1 MYVHTPRSYFYPDQL
16 RKFLSRHASDVPI
29 GQVTAADL
37 GKPYLYSIVRPN
49 RFRFVY
55 ELWSASY
62 LPLNFY
68 ISMRHIY
75 KGPSPGFYARAK
87 AELMRTGKHPM
98 FSFVDGWAP
107 LRRFGLDRDT
117 RAPP

>member
-37 GKPYLYSIVRPN
+37 GKPYLYSIIRPN

-55 ELWSASY
+55 EL
-62 LPLNFY
+62 
-68 ISMRHIY
+68 
-75 KGPSPGFYARAK
+75 
-87 AELMRTGKHPM
+87 
-98 FSFVDGWAP
+98 
-107 LRRFGLDRDT
+107 
-117 RAPP
+117 

>member
-68 ISMRHIY
+68 ISMRTFTR
-75 KGPSPGFYARAK
+75 G
-87 AELMRTGKHPM
+87 
-98 FSFVDGWAP
+98 
-107 LRRFGLDRDT
+107 LRRAFTLAQRLSSC
-117 RAPP
+117 APANIRCFPL